1 MPTHQEIGGMSDDQ
15 LLQRMVTSH
24 AERFAEAFWDFLKT
38 DVMPR
43 VRQHPVVMD
52 LGCGP
57 GLFLRDVAER
67 YNVEALYGYDITP
80 AMIQHAQHVT
90 YRGVTPTLALHDLT
104 AKPLPVAT
112 DSVHLIHM
120 SAVLH
125 VLDDPIPVLAEIRR
139 TLAPEGVFVLNDWV
153 RSSLE
158 AYVTSRT
165 DPDAD
170 PEAERLRVFRLFP
183 VHNKYT
189 PEDWHWL
196 LTTNGFQVH
205 RAVQLRPHFQVFVTT
220 PVEKKI

>member
-1 MPTHQEIGGMSDDQ
+1 MPTHQEIGGMSDEQ
-15 LLQRMVTSH
+15 LLQRMVTSY
-24 AERFAEAFWDFLKT
+24 AERFSATFWDFLT
-38 DVMPR
+38 TEVLPR
-43 VRQHPVVMD
+43 VRQRPVVMD

-67 YNVEALYGYDITP
+67 YRPEALYGYDITP
-80 AMIQHAQHVT
+80 AMIQHAQQLT
-90 YRGVTPTLALHDLT
+90 YGSVTPTLALHDLT

-112 DSVHLIHM
+112 GSVHLIHM

-139 TLAPEGVFVLNDWV
+139 ALAPEGVFVLNDWV
-153 RSSLE
+153 RSSLQE
-158 AYVTSRT
+158 YIASRT
-165 DPDAD
+165 ALDAD

-189 PEDWHWL
+189 PDDWQWL

-220 PVEKKI
+220 PGDRL